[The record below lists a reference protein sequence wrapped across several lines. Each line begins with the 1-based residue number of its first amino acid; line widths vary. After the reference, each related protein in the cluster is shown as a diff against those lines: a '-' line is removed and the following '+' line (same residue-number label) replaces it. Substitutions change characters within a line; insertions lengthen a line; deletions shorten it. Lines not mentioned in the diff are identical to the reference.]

1 MDADSTHYK
10 NPADKPVYLQT
21 NLQIIF
27 GVTLMSVLG
36 VSSITPAFPSI
47 VQELNI
53 SAKSIG
59 LLITAFTLP
68 GVLLT
73 PILGVLAD
81 RFGRKVILVPAMFLF
96 ALAGGACGF
105 VRDFHLLLLL
115 RFVQGIG
122 GASLGSLNVTI
133 IGDLYSDRR
142 RAAAM
147 GYNASVLS
155 VGTASYPA
163 IGGALALLGWYYPF
177 FLPFLAFPLGL
188 IVLFGLNNPEPKNEQ
203 KMGEYLSK
211 AWQSIRQSQ
220 VIVLFIASIITF
232 IILYGPFL
240 TYFPILAG
248 HDFHASSLV
257 IGLLMSSMSLS
268 TAITSSQLGKLTRR
282 YSKRTLLQ
290 AAFAFYGVGLLIM
303 PLIPNIWLFLIPTLI
318 FGIGHG
324 INIPSIQ
331 TLLAELAPLEY
342 RAAFMSLN
350 GMVPRLG
357 QTLGPVIMVPI
368 FVGWG
373 IGGVYSTG
381 AGLAVLMISL
391 LVVLK

>member
-1 MDADSTHYK
+1 MTADSTQHQ
-10 NPADKPVYLQT
+10 NSADKPIYFHK

-36 VSSITPAFPSI
+36 VSSITPAFPTI

-53 SAKSIG
+53 SAQSIG

-81 RFGRKVILVPAMFLF
+81 RFGRKIILVPALFLF

-115 RFVQGIG
+115 RLIQGIG

-133 IGDLYSDRR
+133 IGDIYSDHR
-142 RAAAM
+142 RATAM

-155 VGTASYPA
+155 IGTASYPA

-177 FLPFLAFPLGL
+177 FLPFLALPLGL
-188 IVLFGLNNPEPKNEQ
+188 VVLFGLNNPEPKNEQ
-203 KMGEYLSK
+203 KMGEYLRE
-211 AWQSIRQSQ
+211 AWQSIKQNQ

-240 TYFPILAG
+240 TYFPILTG
-248 HDFHASSLV
+248 HEFHASSLV
-257 IGLLMSSMSLS
+257 IGLLMSAMSLS

-282 YSKRTLLQ
+282 YSKRTLLR
-290 AAFAFYGVGLLIM
+290 AAFACYGVGLLIM
-303 PLIPNIWLFLIPTLI
+303 PFIPNLWLFLIPTII

-324 INIPSIQ
+324 MNIPSIQ

-350 GMVPRLG
+350 GMVLRLG

-368 FVGWG
+368 FAGWG
-373 IGGVYSTG
+373 ITGVFWTG
-381 AGLAVLMISL
+381 TGLTVVMIFL
-391 LVVLK
+391 LRALK